1 MPIKEGDTIIFY
13 INTGGFPLI
22 NDAWSQMWQYAKELQ
37 PSAAD
42 KLERIK
48 LTKED
53 LPDHQVPVAPFN
65 HIYNKKLSNAEK
77 LEKIQIYI
85 DKLQYNHTG
94 FVNLALYLFEFKL
107 ILIRI

>member
-22 NDAWSQMWQYAKELQ
+22 NDAWLQMWQYAKELQ

-42 KLERIK
+42 KLDRIK
-48 LTKED
+48 NLD
-53 LPDHQVPVAPFN
+53 LPDHQVPIAPFN
-65 HIYNKKLSNAEK
+65 HIYNKKMSNSEK
-77 LEKIQIYI
+77 LDKIQNYI

-94 FVNLALYLFEFKL
+94 FV
-107 ILIRI
+107 